1 MRITSYHLLLCI
13 PLLFTACS
21 DTGNEPAPDK
31 DGFSSLTVSPM
42 SGRPGDLIL
51 FIGSSPFS
59 ANARASF
66 NGVPCEPESSHAGV
80 LYVRVPWGAKSGPV
94 SVIIPGGTTTGPS
107 FTVIPPCADSMCLVP
122 FSGKPVTRSSSLH
135 YDPMYPQA
143 DSIPWVM
150 KISADTLTLTQEYTV
165 GDDSRWIMSVRFRF
179 TSILTFPLSA
189 EGILVRREIDG
200 VFTEALKGQ
209 VAIQDWNNGGVISG
223 RMSFVRPRLAWWY
236 DRDFWVR
243 LSTR

>member
-1 MRITSYHLLLCI
+1 
-13 PLLFTACS
+13 
-21 DTGNEPAPDK
+21 
-31 DGFSSLTVSPM
+31 
-42 SGRPGDLIL
+42 
-51 FIGSSPFS
+51 
-59 ANARASF
+59 
-66 NGVPCEPESSHAGV
+66 
-80 LYVRVPWGAKSGPV
+80 
-94 SVIIPGGTTTGPS
+94 
-107 FTVIPPCADSMCLVP
+107 
-122 FSGKPVTRSSSLH
+122 
-135 YDPMYPQA
+135 
-143 DSIPWVM
+143 
-150 KISADTLTLTQEYTV
+150 
-165 GDDSRWIMSVRFRF
+165 MSVRFRF